1 MTHSEVTGWK
11 SNRFR
16 VHEPSITGEIMK
28 TAIITG
34 ASSGI
39 GEVTAKALA
48 ENKFNVVLIARRE
61 ALLVKLKNTLEA
73 AGHPALVCPGDIT
86 DRNQV
91 KAAVAQALEKWG
103 QIDVLVN
110 NAGIMPLSFM
120 KNCHEDEWDR
130 MIDVNIKGV
139 LNGIGAVLP
148 TMQAQNRGHIINI
161 SSVAGIKVM
170 PTAAVY
176 CGTKF
181 AVEAI
186 TEGLRQECA
195 MSGSI
200 RTTLIRPGAVAT
212 NLMATITD
220 PEVQPFLEQ
229 GALGDLSFIQ
239 PGAIA
244 DAIVFAVNQPSE
256 VSVNEVLIRPTAQ
269 AF

>member
-1 MTHSEVTGWK
+1 
-11 SNRFR
+11 
-16 VHEPSITGEIMK
+16 MK

-48 ENKFNVVLIARRE
+48 ENGFNVVLIARRE
-61 ALLVKLKNTLEA
+61 ALLVKLRDELEA
-73 AGHPALVCPGDIT
+73 QGHSALVCPADIT

-91 KAAVAQALEKWG
+91 KAAVGNALEKWG
-103 QIDVLVN
+103 RIDVLIN

-120 KNCHEDEWDR
+120 KNLHEDEWDR

-148 TMQAQNRGHIINI
+148 AMQAQNRGHIINV

-186 TEGLRQECA
+186 TEGLRQEFA
-195 MSGSI
+195 MSGTL
-200 RTTLIRPGAVAT
+200 RTTVIRPGAVAT
-212 NLMATITD
+212 NLMGTITD

-229 GALGDLSFIQ
+229 GALGDFQFIQ
-239 PGAIA
+239 PKAIA
-244 DAIVFAVNQPSE
+244 DAIVFAVNQPLE
-256 VSVNEVLIRPTAQ
+256 VSVNEVVIRPTAQ
-269 AF
+269 PF